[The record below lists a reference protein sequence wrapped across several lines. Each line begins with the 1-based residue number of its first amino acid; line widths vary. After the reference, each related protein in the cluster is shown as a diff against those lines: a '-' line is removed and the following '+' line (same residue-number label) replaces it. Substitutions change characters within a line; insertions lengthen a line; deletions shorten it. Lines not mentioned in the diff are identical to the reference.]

1 MMPSAMPL
9 PGWPL
14 LLRRELAAAYI
25 GMSPGT
31 FDVEWKAGRLPAP
44 IPTTAS
50 LKAWHLHDLAAW
62 AEDRR
67 AAGLLD
73 AAPNPWDTAE

>member
-1 MMPSAMPL
+1 MADMPL

-14 LLRRELAAAYI
+14 LLRREWAAAFI

-31 FDVEWKAGRLPAP
+31 FDAEWKAGRLPAP
-44 IPTTAS
+44 IPTAGA
-50 LKAWHLHDLAAW
+50 LKAWHRMDLAAW

-67 AAGLLD
+67 AAVAVD
-73 AAPNPWDTAE
+73 ASPNPFDEA

>member
-1 MMPSAMPL
+1 MMADAMPL

-14 LLRRELAAAYI
+14 LLRRELAAAYV

-31 FDVEWKAGRLPAP
+31 FDAEWKAGRLPAP

-50 LKAWHLHDLAAW
+50 LKAWHRQDLAGW

-67 AAGLLD
+67 EAGAMN
-73 AAPNPWDTAE
+73 AAPNPWDAVE